1 MMRRVVAFL
10 MMGHL
15 LVSSII
21 LPLSD
26 FSLLKELP
34 RMYHAYQKVASP
46 HEQCIVDFVGDYL
59 LGGKDLLGHNK
70 HDRPIKTDAMQ
81 FGHATVFAYV
91 VQRYSI
97 TVSRINIAEATSYS
111 VLHLPGKPTDY
122 QSSLFRPPLA

>member
-1 MMRRVVAFL
+1 
-10 MMGHL
+10 
-15 LVSSII
+15 
-21 LPLSD
+21 
-26 FSLLKELP
+26 
-34 RMYHAYQKVASP
+34 MYHAYQKVASP

-91 VQRYSI
+91 VHRYSV
-97 TVSRINIAEATSYS
+97 TVSRINASETARRN

>member
-15 LVSSII
+15 LLSSMI

-91 VQRYSI
+91 VYRYSV
-97 TVSRINIAEATSYS
+97 TVSRINAAETARHN